1 MPGHKP
7 PFVSTSLWHTPQA
20 CTLIR
25 ACPASGVG
33 ISRSTISKSA
43 PGLEICATF
52 IFVIFIGT
60 TLLVAINPPANLCR
74 CSKHLLSGLSDKH
87 HDDHATF
94 ATGVVSTFVTTLML
108 PCVALEYGH
117 SWCAAS
123 TNAWAT
129 SSSIPGRLTVRRA

>member
-7 PFVSTSLWHTPQA
+7 SFVSTSLWHTPQA

-25 ACPASGVG
+25 TCPASGVG

-60 TLLVAINPPANLCR
+60 TLLVAINPPMNSTNFGLHDTR
-74 CSKHLLSGLSDKH
+74 LSLSIK
-87 HDDHATF
+87 DDYAAF
-94 ATGVVSTFVTTLML
+94 VADLVSTLVTTLMF
-108 PCVALEYGH
+108 PWVALEYGH
-117 SWCAAS
+117 SRCAAS
-123 TNAWAT
+123 TNSLAT
-129 SSSIPGRLTVRRA
+129 S